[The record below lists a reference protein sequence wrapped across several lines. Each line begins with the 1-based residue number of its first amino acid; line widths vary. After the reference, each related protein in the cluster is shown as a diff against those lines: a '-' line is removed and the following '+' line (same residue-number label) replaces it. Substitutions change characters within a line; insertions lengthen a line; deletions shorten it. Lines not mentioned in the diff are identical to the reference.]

1 MKPLLVLYIFLASLA
16 SAHAQSAGR
25 EPRETNKLNQHQEL
39 GSKSLSDA
47 QVLAYTKRAK
57 QKLQDMADYAQII
70 ANSKDVT
77 EQKQALKQLHAL
89 FWTVPAWA
97 KTAQSVGE
105 YVGKT
110 KKMQLASI
118 NITQPLVFQANLQ
131 AYKGSLA
138 YTWADKSDTLAFIVR
153 KNKKKV
159 GSTEVE
165 VWELFFNL

>member
-1 MKPLLVLYIFLASLA
+1 MKYTVFLYIFLASLA
-16 SAHAQSAGR
+16 YAHAQSAGR
-25 EPRETNKLNQHQEL
+25 EPRESNKLNQHQEL
-39 GSKSLSDA
+39 GSQRLSEA

-57 QKLQDMADYAQII
+57 QKLQDMADYVQII
-70 ANSKDVT
+70 ANSKDAT
-77 EQKQALKQLHAL
+77 EQKQALKQLHHL

-105 YVGKT
+105 YAGKT
-110 KKMQLASI
+110 KKMQLAYT

-138 YTWADKSDTLAFIVR
+138 YAWANKSDSLDFIVR

-165 VWELFFNL
+165 VWELFFNP